1 MHRTFYL
8 SEHSKTPRVRRV
20 VVVGF
25 SYLPMIAILAIMSI
39 TAVLYMTIGRPDLA
53 AESRQTQVAHPT
65 PALAT
70 ATATAT
76 ATAGQDVS
84 VATVESLLSGLE
96 QRLQRE
102 PEDGKGWLLLA
113 KSYDHLGRTAEAIE
127 AYSRARELGNSDP
140 LLESRLVKT
149 AFESDSKG
157 QPGNGASSPAV
168 EPPAK

>member
-8 SEHSKTPRVRRV
+8 SKHSTTHSPRVCRDSES
-20 VVVGF
+20 GF
-25 SYLPMIAILAIMSI
+25 SYLPLIAILAIMFI
-39 TAVLYMTIGRPDLA
+39 ATGLYMTIGRPDLA
-53 AESRQTQVAHPT
+53 VESNQTQAAQPT
-65 PALAT
+65 ESAT
-70 ATATAT
+70 T
-76 ATAGQDVS
+76 GQDVS

>member
-1 MHRTFYL
+1 MDTSFFL
-8 SEHSKTPRVRRV
+8 SKLSMTRSRRARHGGES
-20 VVVGF
+20 GF
-25 SYLPMIAILAIMSI
+25 SYLPMIAIFAIMSI
-39 TAVLYMTIGRPDLA
+39 AVVLYMTIGRPDLA
-53 AESRQTQVAHPT
+53 VDSTQTQAVNPT
-65 PALAT
+65 PSR
-70 ATATAT
+70 

-127 AYSRARELGNSDP
+127 AYSRARELGNSDL

-149 AFESDSKG
+149 AFESDSNA
-157 QPGNGASSPAV
+157 QPGNGASSLAV

>member
-8 SEHSKTPRVRRV
+8 SKHSTTHSPRVCRDSES
-20 VVVGF
+20 GF
-25 SYLPMIAILAIMSI
+25 SYLPLIAILAIMFI
-39 TAVLYMTIGRPDLA
+39 ATGLYMTIGRPDLA
-53 AESRQTQVAHPT
+53 VESNQTQAAQPT
-65 PALAT
+65 ESAT
-70 ATATAT
+70 T
-76 ATAGQDVS
+76 GQDVS

-127 AYSRARELGNSDP
+127 AYARARDLGNSDL

-149 AFESDSKG
+149 ALQTNSGG
-157 QPGNGASSPAV
+157 QPGNGASNLSA
-168 EPPAK
+168 EELAE

>member
-8 SEHSKTPRVRRV
+8 SKHSTTHSPRVRRDSES
-20 VVVGF
+20 GI
-25 SYLPMIAILAIMSI
+25 SYLPMLAILAIMSI
-39 TAVLYMTIGRPDLA
+39 AVGLYMTIGRPDLA
-53 AESRQTQVAHPT
+53 VESEQTQAAQPT
-65 PALAT
+65 PRAT
-70 ATATAT
+70 T
-76 ATAGQDVS
+76 GQDVS

-127 AYSRARELGNSDP
+127 AYTRAREFGNSDL